1 MSNASQGDNRSKN
14 GRGAGWA
21 IAFPAGIGYNR
32 ASETLEKES
41 RKAYGVHM
49 GTAKETFVQLRK
61 QVMERDFSR
70 MNDRQQEAVFAT
82 EGAVLV
88 LAGAGS
94 GKTTVLVN
102 RIANLVRYGQ
112 AYHSPFVSEALTQE
126 DVQACQ
132 KYLRQGGELSEGV
145 QARLAV
151 SPCPPWRVMAIT
163 FTNKAAGELKARLCQ
178 MLGEGGEEVWAS
190 TFHSSC
196 ARILRRDGDRLGYTS
211 HFTIYDTDDS
221 RRLMKEVLKELEISE
236 RALSPRA
243 VLGEISR
250 AKDQLISPEEYAQS
264 AGDDFRRKQV
274 ARAYR
279 LYQRRLE
286 DGDAMDF
293 DDLLVNAVRLFQKCP
308 DVLEYY
314 QNRFRYLMVDEYQD
328 TNHAQYEFVSL
339 LAQRSGNL
347 CVVGDDDQ
355 SIYKFRGATI
365 ENILHFEE
373 DFPGAKVVRLEQNYR
388 STQNILDAAN
398 AVIANNQERKGKTL
412 WTAAGPGAK
421 IGLHLAENEQ
431 DEADCI
437 AKAIL
442 DGVSKGRKFSDFAVL
457 YRMNSQSQALER
469 MFAKQ
474 GIPHRIIGGTRF
486 FDRKEVR
493 DMIAYLSVIN
503 NPADEIRLRRI
514 VNVPKRG
521 IGERTV
527 DLAGEIGQQV
537 GESLYTVLSH
547 PKDFPAIARAAAKTA
562 PFVQMMDDLMGM
574 NQEGMP
580 PSQLY
585 AQLVERLDYLE
596 YLKQD
601 DPEKAEERVENV
613 QELSSMLQRYEEEAG
628 EGASLSGFLE
638 EVSLFTDIDNYD
650 AGADSAV
657 LMTIHSAKG
666 LEFPVVFLPGWEEG
680 VFPSG
685 AVLYN
690 PEEVEEERRLAYVAI
705 TRAREELYLYHAES
719 RMIFGTTNRNR
730 LSRFAEEIPSELL
743 ERSQSRTW
751 SRPVPT
757 GAARPSVPAA
767 AAKPQPLY
775 KPHPVKPTPAGTYR
789 AGDTVKHKTF
799 GQGMV
804 LSATPMAND
813 TLLEIAFEKV
823 GTKKLFANFARLEKL

>member
-1 MSNASQGDNRSKN
+1 MTNQELLS
-14 GRGAGWA
+14 
-21 IAFPAGIGYNR
+21 
-32 ASETLEKES
+32 
-41 RKAYGVHM
+41 
-49 GTAKETFVQLRK
+49 LRR

-70 MNDRQQEAVFAT
+70 MNARQQEAVFST
-82 EGAVLV
+82 EGPLLV

-102 RIANLVRYGQ
+102 RIANIVRYGQ
-112 AYHSPFVSEALTQE
+112 AYHSPLMSQDLTPE
-126 DVQACQ
+126 DVELC
-132 KYLRQGGELSEGV
+132 KGYLLDGELPNIVRSRLGV
-145 QARLAV
+145 A
-151 SPCPPWRVMAIT
+151 PCPPWRVMAIT

-178 MLGEGGEEVWAS
+178 MLGEGGDEVWAS

-221 RRLMKEVLKELEISE
+221 RRLMKDVLKDLDIPE
-236 RALSPRA
+236 RALSVRGA
-243 VLGEISR
+243 LAEISR
-250 AKDQLISPEEYAQS
+250 AKDKLTTPEDFEAG
-264 AGDDFRRKQV
+264 AGDDFRLKKV
-274 ARAYR
+274 AQAYR
-279 LYQRRLE
+279 VYQRRLA
-286 DGDAMDF
+286 DADAMDF
-293 DDLLVNAVRLFQKCP
+293 DDLIVNAVRLFETCP

-328 TNHAQYEFVSL
+328 TNHAQYRFVSL

-421 IGLHLAENEQ
+421 IGLHLVENEQ

-574 NQEGMP
+574 NQEGMA

-743 ERSQSRTW
+743 VRSQSRTW

-757 GAARPSVPAA
+757 GAARPSVPTA

>member
-1 MSNASQGDNRSKN
+1 MLFRS
-14 GRGAGWA
+14 
-21 IAFPAGIGYNR
+21 
-32 ASETLEKES
+32 
-41 RKAYGVHM
+41 
-49 GTAKETFVQLRK
+49 
-61 QVMERDFSR
+61 
-70 MNDRQQEAVFAT
+70 
-82 EGAVLV
+82 
-88 LAGAGS
+88 
-94 GKTTVLVN
+94 
-102 RIANLVRYGQ
+102 
-112 AYHSPFVSEALTQE
+112 
-126 DVQACQ
+126 
-132 KYLRQGGELSEGV
+132 
-145 QARLAV
+145 
-151 SPCPPWRVMAIT
+151 
-163 FTNKAAGELKARLCQ
+163 
-178 MLGEGGEEVWAS
+178 
-190 TFHSSC
+190 
-196 ARILRRDGDRLGYTS
+196 
-211 HFTIYDTDDS
+211 
-221 RRLMKEVLKELEISE
+221 
-236 RALSPRA
+236 
-243 VLGEISR
+243 
-250 AKDQLISPEEYAQS
+250 
-264 AGDDFRRKQV
+264 
-274 ARAYR
+274 
-279 LYQRRLE
+279 
-286 DGDAMDF
+286 
-293 DDLLVNAVRLFQKCP
+293 
-308 DVLEYY
+308 
-314 QNRFRYLMVDEYQD
+314 
-328 TNHAQYEFVSL
+328 
-339 LAQRSGNL
+339 
-347 CVVGDDDQ
+347 
-355 SIYKFRGATI
+355 KFRGATI

-574 NQEGMP
+574 NQEGMA

-613 QELSSMLQRYEEEAG
+613 QELSSMLQRYEEEAE

-757 GAARPSVPAA
+757 GAARPSVPTA

>member
-1 MSNASQGDNRSKN
+1 MISKQD
-14 GRGAGWA
+14 
-21 IAFPAGIGYNR
+21 I
-32 ASETLEKES
+32 LK
-41 RKAYGVHM
+41 
-49 GTAKETFVQLRK
+49 LRQ
-61 QVMERDFSR
+61 QVMERDFTR
-70 MNDRQQEAVFAT
+70 MNDRQRQAVFST
-82 EGAVLV
+82 EGPVLV

-102 RIANLVRYGQ
+102 RVANIIRYGQ
-112 AYHSPFVSEALTQE
+112 SYHSPFVSSALTEE
-126 DVQACQ
+126 DIELCKA
-132 KYLRQGGELSEGV
+132 YLLDGELPDLVRS
-145 QARLAV
+145 RLAV

-163 FTNKAAGELKARLCQ
+163 FTNKAAGELKERLCQ
-178 MLGEGGEEVWAS
+178 MLGEGGDQVWAS

-221 RRLMKEVLKELEISE
+221 RRLMKEVLKDLEISE
-236 RALSPRA
+236 RALSPKGA
-243 VLGEISR
+243 LAEISR
-250 AKDQLISPEEYAQS
+250 AKDQLTSPDEFAS
-264 AGDDFRRKQV
+264 GAGDDFRLKQV

-279 LYQRRLE
+279 LYQSRLA
-286 DGDAMDF
+286 DADAMDF
-293 DDLLVNAVRLFQKCP
+293 DDLIVNTVKLFQRCP

-314 QNRFRYLMVDEYQD
+314 QNRFQYLMVDEYQD

-339 LAQRSGNL
+339 LAQKSGNL

-398 AVIANNQERKGKTL
+398 AVISNNRERKGKTL
-412 WTAAGPGAK
+412 WTAAGPGKK
-421 IGLHLAENEQ
+421 IGLHLADNEQ
-431 DEADCI
+431 DEADRI
-437 AKAIL
+437 ARTIL
-442 DGVSKGRKFSDFAVL
+442 EGVAKGRKFSDFAVL

-514 VNVPKRG
+514 VNVPRRG

-527 DLAGEIGQQV
+527 DLSAEIGQQV
-537 GESLYTVLSH
+537 GESLFEVFSH
-547 PKDFPAIARAAAKTA
+547 PKEYPAIARAAGKLA
-562 PFVQMMDDLMGM
+562 PFVDMMQEFMEK
-574 NQEGMP
+574 NQAGELL
-580 PSQLY
+580 PSELY
-585 AQLVERLDYLE
+585 GELLERLE
-596 YLKQD
+596 YLEFLRQD
-601 DPEKAEERVENV
+601 EPEKAEERIENV
-613 QELSSMLQRYEEEAG
+613 QELSSMLRRYEEEAG
-628 EGASLSGFLE
+628 EEASLSGFLE

-650 AGADSAV
+650 QDADSAV
-657 LMTIHSAKG
+657 MMTVHSAKG

-680 VFPSG
+680 VFPG
-685 AVLYN
+685 MAVLYN

-705 TRAREELYLYHAES
+705 TRAREELYIYHAES

-730 LSRFAEEIPSELL
+730 LSRFAQEIPEELL
-743 ERSQSRTW
+743 EHTRSHDWR
-751 SRPVPT
+751 RPAGGVTPTFGNRPAQQPGTAVPRK
-757 GAARPSVPAA
+757 GAPQPGT
-767 AAKPQPLY
+767 AKPLFT
-775 KPHPVKPTPAGTYR
+775 PHPVKPAPAGTFR
-789 AGDTVKHKTF
+789 AGDTVSHKTF
-799 GQGMV
+799 GKGMI

-823 GTKKLFANFARLEKL
+823 GTKKLFANFARLQKL